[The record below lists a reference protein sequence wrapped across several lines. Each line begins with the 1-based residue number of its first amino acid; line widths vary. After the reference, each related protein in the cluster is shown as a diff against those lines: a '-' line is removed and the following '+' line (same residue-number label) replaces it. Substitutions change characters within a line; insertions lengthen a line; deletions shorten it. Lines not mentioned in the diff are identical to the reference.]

1 MAERF
6 LCDLPLG
13 KRSQNIINRDKKIVS
28 GCTTRDLSIVI
39 KDGKGCYLTDVEGR
53 RYLDFG
59 AGIAV
64 MNVGHANPEVLA
76 AVRKQANHMTHAGFA
91 DFYHELP
98 VRFAET
104 LVKTI
109 NHPNLNNV
117 FLSNSGTE
125 AVEGSYKCARWHT
138 KKKRVIAFNG
148 CFHGRTMGSLSMTN
162 SKKVQRERYAPFL
175 PVTHV
180 PYPYWYRMKME
191 PEDASNFCLD
201 KLENS
206 MKKNNDTAAL
216 FMETIQGEGGYVVP
230 PKSFVKGVRKL
241 CTKYNILYCDDE
253 VQSGGFRTGKFLAI
267 DNFGVTPD
275 IVSMAKSIGG
285 GMPLGAT
292 ISSRK
297 IMDWVPGAH
306 SNTFGGNLVSC
317 AAGIAAL
324 NYMKKK
330 KLGQN
335 AHKIGKL
342 IMKRLE
348 EMKEQYEIIGDVRG
362 LGLMIGIE
370 IVKDKKS
377 RTPSVQERDAIQC
390 EAARKGMILLGAGK
404 SVIRFCPPLV
414 ITKQEAEKGMD
425 IFEESVRKV
434 SFNSY

>member
-1 MAERF
+1 MSDLF
-6 LCDLPLG
+6 VCDLPAG
-13 KRSQNIINRDKKIVS
+13 QKSKKIIQRDKKVVS
-28 GCTTRDLSIVI
+28 GCTTRDQSVVI
-39 KDGKGCYLTDVEGR
+39 KDGKGCYLWDVEGR

-64 MNVGHANPEVLA
+64 MNVGHANPFVLA
-76 AVRKQANHMTHAGFA
+76 AIRKQANHMTHVGFA

-98 VRFAET
+98 VTFSET

-109 NHPNLNNV
+109 NNKDLNNV

-125 AVEGSYKCARWHT
+125 AVEGAIKCAKWHT
-138 KKKRVIAFNG
+138 KKKYLIAFDH
-148 CFHGRTMGSLSMTN
+148 CFHGRTFGSLSMTN
-162 SKKVQRERYAPFL
+162 SKPVQRERYAPFL
-175 PVTHV
+175 PVKHV

-191 PEDASNFCLD
+191 PEEASNFCLD
-201 KLENS
+201 ILEKT
-206 MKKNNDTAAL
+206 MKKTDAAAL

-230 PKSFVKGVRKL
+230 PKSFVKGARKL

-253 VQSGGFRTGKFLAI
+253 VQSGGFRTGKFLAV
-267 DNFGVTPD
+267 DNFSVRPD

-285 GMPLGAT
+285 GLPIGAT

-297 IMDWVPGAH
+297 IMDWVPGSH

-324 NYMKKK
+324 TFMKKK

-335 AHKIGKL
+335 AQKMGKL
-342 IMKRLE
+342 MLKRLE
-348 EMKEQYEIIGDVRG
+348 ELKNQYEIIGDVRG
-362 LGLMIGIE
+362 IGLMIGIE
-370 IVKDKKS
+370 IVKNKKT
-377 RTPSVQERDAIQC
+377 REPAAKERDVIQC

-414 ITKQEAEKGMD
+414 ITKKEAEKGLD
-425 IFEESVRKV
+425 IFEESVRRV
-434 SFNSY
+434 SLR